1 MEDMAFSAL
10 ATNKCPGCAARD
22 ELNKALSDEVDRLT
36 GILNRRRAE
45 KRREESG
52 EARIIDINEK
62 RSNVIDF

>member
-36 GILNRRRAE
+36 RIVKRRQPE
-45 KRREESG
+45 KRREDSG
-52 EARIIDINEK
+52 EARIIDINAN